1 MLNPQSKTFLRLPCL
16 LKLPVIYSQ
25 WLLTAYR
32 YKFNGERGGKVRS
45 PNSHF
50 NYKMPTLFSRAALVS
65 RKPICLLS

>member
-32 YKFNGERGGKVRS
+32 YKFNGERDKVRS
-45 PNSHF
+45 PHSHS
-50 NYKMPTLFSRAALVS
+50 NYKVPTPFSRAALVS
-65 RKPICLLS
+65 R